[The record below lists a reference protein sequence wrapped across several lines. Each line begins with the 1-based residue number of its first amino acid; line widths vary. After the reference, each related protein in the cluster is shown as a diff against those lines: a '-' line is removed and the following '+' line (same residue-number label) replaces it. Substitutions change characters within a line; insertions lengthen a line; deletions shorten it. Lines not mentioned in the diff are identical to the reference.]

1 MEKLLAEWIKSR
13 NFEKFKSG
21 NSTCNTWLLDTLITA
36 KYFTVMP
43 NFDVAGCFSQIFNI
57 PWVF

>member
-21 NSTCNTWLLDTLITA
+21 NSTCNTWLLDT
-36 KYFTVMP
+36 
-43 NFDVAGCFSQIFNI
+43 
-57 PWVF
+57 